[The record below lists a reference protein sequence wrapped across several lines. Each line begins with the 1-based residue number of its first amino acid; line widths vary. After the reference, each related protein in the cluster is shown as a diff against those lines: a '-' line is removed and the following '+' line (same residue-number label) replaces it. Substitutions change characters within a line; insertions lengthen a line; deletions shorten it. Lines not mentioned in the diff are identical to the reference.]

1 VGNFL
6 PAVTTGFSFSPGSSS
21 IGLKGLPPND
31 TLVLVDGLR
40 YPQYPLPQVSANA
53 VISFVDLN
61 SIPLGAVDRIE
72 ILNDG
77 GSATY
82 GTDAVA
88 GVVNLIL
95 KSDYQGAEIFNYYG
109 ISQRG
114 DDETYHGYL
123 VSGLNQKFSDTS
135 KLSIVVAVDY
145 LSQSPIMQQDR
156 AFTQLNHTLYSPNYE
171 PQFAFP
177 TYTGQFTGV
186 NSGTNYQTVPGTR
199 GPEADLSTNSFPD
212 YNDKWY
218 QLLPREDRLGGLVKL
233 TYDVNNW
240 LKLYDSFI
248 IERNEVITCSM
259 PIRRSLQTGIR
270 ATIPGR
276 QTTSSDSST
285 SR

>member
-1 VGNFL
+1 LIPRVGEGPQSVSNYDQNYINK
-6 PAVTTGFSFSPGSSS
+6 TGEQTVSDV
-21 IGLKGLPPND
+21 LQKGLPPND

-135 KLSIVVAVDY
+135 KLSIVVGVDY

-156 AFTQLNHTLYSPNYE
+156 VFTQLNHTLYSPNYE

-177 TYTGQFTGV
+177 TYTGQFTGM
-186 NSGTNYQTVPGTR
+186 NSGTNYQTVPGTPRAR
-199 GPEADLSTNSFPD
+199 G
-212 YNDKWY
+212 
-218 QLLPREDRLGGLVKL
+218 
-233 TYDVNNW
+233 
-240 LKLYDSFI
+240 
-248 IERNEVITCSM
+248 
-259 PIRRSLQTGIR
+259 
-270 ATIPGR
+270 
-276 QTTSSDSST
+276 
-285 SR
+285 